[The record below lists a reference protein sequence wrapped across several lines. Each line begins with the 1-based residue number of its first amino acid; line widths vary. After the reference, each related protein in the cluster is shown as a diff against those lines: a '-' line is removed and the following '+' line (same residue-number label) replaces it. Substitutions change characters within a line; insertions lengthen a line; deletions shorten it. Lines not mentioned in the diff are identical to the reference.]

1 MKFLQGQQDLG
12 KVEPSHV
19 FGEPLLFLEA
29 SAHVA
34 PCGILKE
41 QEEFLRGLE
50 SVLEPDDEGM
60 LGVCQHISL
69 GLGILDEVLAK
80 DLLFVKNL
88 HSEVLSS
95 AHSLPLACAF
105 FRLLYLHLLA
115 KVDNAE

>member
-60 LGVCQHISL
+60 LGVGEHIPF
-69 GLGILDEVLAK
+69 GLGVPHQVLAE
-80 DLLFVKNL
+80 DALFREDFHRVELTGADFPNQVNL
-88 HSEVLSS
+88 
-95 AHSLPLACAF
+95 
-105 FRLLYLHLLA
+105 
-115 KVDNAE
+115 AERAAAQQF